1 MSTVDEKVN
10 KVLRMMYDI
19 VDIGRLFGKAEAYQY
34 MFDQLKKSN
43 LKTSNPKLVLNTLC
57 LSLDSGSDVL
67 ERTRSYLEETSPT
80 MTKQLGIL
88 LQTIA
93 KLSDDIRLASSEGR
107 YEEAFSYLKKASR
120 EISNFMNENEETFKV
135 YMEVSRKRLEDIFRK
150 QGKQ

>member
-107 YEEAFSYLKKASR
+107 Y
-120 EISNFMNENEETFKV
+120 
-135 YMEVSRKRLEDIFRK
+135 
-150 QGKQ
+150 

>member
-34 MFDQLKKSN
+34 MFDQLKKSK

-67 ERTRSYLEETSPT
+67 EKTRNYLEETSPT

-88 LQTIA
+88 LNTIA
-93 KLSDDIRLASSEGR
+93 KLSDDIRLASNEGK
-107 YEEAFSYLKKASR
+107 YEEAFIYLKKASR
-120 EISNFMNENEETFKV
+120 EISNFMKENEETFKV

-150 QGKQ
+150 QRKQ